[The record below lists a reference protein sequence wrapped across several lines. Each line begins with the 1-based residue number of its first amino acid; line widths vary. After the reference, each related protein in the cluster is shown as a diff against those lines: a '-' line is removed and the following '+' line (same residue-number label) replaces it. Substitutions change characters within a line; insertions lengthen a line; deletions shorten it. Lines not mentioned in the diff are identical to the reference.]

1 MMKKSNKKG
10 FTLVELIV
18 VIAIMAI
25 LAAVL
30 VPTVTNKIKDA
41 NESSAKSSVSALAE
55 SIRADIITANTNTNL
70 TFQGEY
76 CTVTITPASGT
87 DAAKVEASNIAA
99 EYGSGKDI
107 EISNDTNGV
116 IKIKHK
122 NYNWYYTVDSTGKV
136 TMGPTAVG
144 G

>member
-1 MMKKSNKKG
+1 
-10 FTLVELIV
+10 
-18 VIAIMAI
+18 MAI

-76 CTVTITPASGT
+76 CTVTITPASDST
-87 DAAKVEASNIAA
+87 AAKVVASAIAT

-107 EISNDTNGV
+107 EISNDGTNGV

-136 TMGPTAVG
+136 TMGLTAVG